1 MYQLNETAARAS
13 EQRSERIV
21 EPGEY
26 IGILTCAEDI
36 TSKRGARGIDCVF
49 ETENK
54 HIAYFT
60 LWTFGTEGKELFGY
74 SQLNALMTCLG
85 IKSLTLSKGAVCKW
99 DRGYKR
105 MLDMPAD
112 LFKDLMHK
120 RIGVLFDTETYY
132 KPDGTPVVKAVPAH
146 FFQADTGLMAS
157 ELLDGKVQP
166 QQKEKLIKRLRHRP
180 AKEGSAP
187 PAAASQS
194 DFESLPYDSLNDIPF

>member
-49 ETENK
+49 ETEN
-54 HIAYFT
+54 
-60 LWTFGTEGKELFGY
+60 
-74 SQLNALMTCLG
+74 
-85 IKSLTLSKGAVCKW
+85 
-99 DRGYKR
+99 
-105 MLDMPAD
+105 
-112 LFKDLMHK
+112 
-120 RIGVLFDTETYY
+120 YY

-180 AKEGSAP
+180 AKEG
-187 PAAASQS
+187 
-194 DFESLPYDSLNDIPF
+194 

>member
-132 KPDGTPVVKAVPAH
+132 KPDGTP
-146 FFQADTGLMAS
+146 
-157 ELLDGKVQP
+157 DGKVQP

>member
-1 MYQLNETAARAS
+1 MACVEKQIAEFYAIHSTDSPILGTPKYQLNETAARAS

-85 IKSLTLSKGAVCKW
+85 IK
-99 DRGYKR
+99 
-105 MLDMPAD
+105 
-112 LFKDLMHK
+112 
-120 RIGVLFDTETYY
+120 
-132 KPDGTPVVKAVPAH
+132 
-146 FFQADTGLMAS
+146 
-157 ELLDGKVQP
+157 
-166 QQKEKLIKRLRHRP
+166 
-180 AKEGSAP
+180 
-187 PAAASQS
+187 
-194 DFESLPYDSLNDIPF
+194 